1 MAAND
6 YSGWAKYLHDPLVLV
21 GFALLI
27 LAGVVTLSTVSKKP
41 LRQQKGLLWFLILV
55 SVTIVLCFS
64 LAFNKQKMETA
75 VPKTKI
81 EQKSSGNQSPN
92 VVTGGNA
99 NISFG
104 GKYLEG
110 EKMRFK
116 NTIFLIGLIAV
127 CCLASTSFGQQ
138 SQSTKGRPES

>member
-6 YSGWAKYLHDPLVLV
+6 YSEWAKHLHEPLALV

-55 SVTIVLCFS
+55 SVTIVLCFV

-75 VPKTKI
+75 VPKSNI

-92 VVTGGNA
+92 VATGGDA
-99 NISFG
+99 NVSFG
-104 GKYLEG
+104 G
-110 EKMRFK
+110 
-116 NTIFLIGLIAV
+116 NT
-127 CCLASTSFGQQ
+127 S
-138 SQSTKGRPES
+138 KGKR